1 MRHGSLLMD
10 GSIDIKLLLSLGAI
24 LVSVVSASVIVKQK
38 LAGLL
43 EQVAA
48 LQKDYESRLRLLDSK
63 LDKAENAVDLNHQ
76 RLSVLSGILS
86 PSSLEKTHRE
96 MERLLILSTSNAD
109 RVDKLERRIDNVK
122 G

>member
-1 MRHGSLLMD
+1 MD